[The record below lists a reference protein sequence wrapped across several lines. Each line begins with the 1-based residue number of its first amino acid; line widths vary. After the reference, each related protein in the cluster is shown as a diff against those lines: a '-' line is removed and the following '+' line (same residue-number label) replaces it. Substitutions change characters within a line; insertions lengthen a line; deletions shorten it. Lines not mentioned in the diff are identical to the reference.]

1 MYDYKGEVQK
11 QNINGSESSG
21 PDWFLSISNCFAL
34 WLLLLLAGPLSPPPP
49 PPRLARLLIAL
60 TRSRYTRLVERRPR
74 ERCDSPHGLCVQTL
88 GSVFLKYCSCFGDR
102 GESGCVFVRRLIGS
116 GGRNEVG
123 LGVCSKRVKRERK
136 KAIWLMTH
144 MHTAPDGCLTP
155 AALSTAE

>member
-1 MYDYKGEVQK
+1 MTIKEKFKNKTSMGVNPQAL
-11 QNINGSESSG
+11 IGFSLSLTASLSGSCCY
-21 PDWFLSISNCFAL
+21 WLALS
-34 WLLLLLAGPLSPPPP
+34 PPPPP